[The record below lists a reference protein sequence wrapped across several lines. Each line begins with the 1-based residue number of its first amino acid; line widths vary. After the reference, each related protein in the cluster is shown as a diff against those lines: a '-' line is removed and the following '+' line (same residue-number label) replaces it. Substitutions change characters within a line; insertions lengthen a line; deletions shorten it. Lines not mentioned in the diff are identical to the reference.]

1 MDADGNLAHAAHV
14 PAHQRDMFLAVGG
27 RCERDR
33 AELSMTAG
41 KLGDGSDLERGDAM
55 VGIAAAANDAG
66 AGRHWALLLSAPLDA
81 PRCPDVAT
89 RIRIT
94 LTRRCAQ
101 CPGGV
106 PIRP

>member
-1 MDADGNLAHAAHV
+1 MDADRNLAHATRV
-14 PAHQRDMFLAVGG
+14 PADQREMLRAVGG
-27 RCERDR
+27 RGERDR
-33 AELSMTAG
+33 AELTMTAG

-55 VGIAAAANDAG
+55 VGIAASANDAG

-81 PRCPDVAT
+81 ARCPDVAT

-106 PIRP
+106 PI